1 MKKFWWIYK
10 VVYIYRNLKENKE
23 KGYVE
28 ISEEKGLKNA
38 HFSKGMQCM
47 NCDIAR
53 EISGNGKEYVSL
65 IKPGA
70 MNTKCENCH

>member
-1 MKKFWWIYK
+1 MLKFLKKK
-10 VVYIYRNLKENKE
+10 R
-23 KGYVE
+23 
-28 ISEEKGLKNA
+28 LKNA

-47 NCDIAR
+47 NCDIAK

-70 MNTKCENCH
+70 MDTKRKNCH